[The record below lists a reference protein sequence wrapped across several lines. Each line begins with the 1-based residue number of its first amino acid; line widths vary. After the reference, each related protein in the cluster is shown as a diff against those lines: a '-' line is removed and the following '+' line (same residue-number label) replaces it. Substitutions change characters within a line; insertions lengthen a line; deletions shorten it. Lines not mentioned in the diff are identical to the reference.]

1 MPEENTVELV
11 KTIFNLQFASATRP
25 WLEIRD
31 MLRVAGSDPEKE
43 LQANPVLLDQQESRQ
58 RVILAVRAVGVELE
72 PPGSSNQ
79 AATILQLITGM
90 NKASNFPAVAQ
101 IQHTCLF
108 IKPYSLP
115 FHELLSLVKD
125 RYLHSNPL
133 VEAATDVGLSL
144 DEQEGEILKHAQMG
158 PMNAEQLRSQYLIWP
173 REDIPDVFL
182 FVALTYTRTREEPFA
197 PESVDELLR
206 SAGDWQERQL
216 RAVLQALD

>member
-1 MPEENTVELV
+1 MELV
-11 KTIFNLQFASATRP
+11 KTIFNLQFASPTRP

-31 MLRVAGSDPEKE
+31 MLRVAGSDPQKE
-43 LQANPVLLDQQESRQ
+43 LQASPVLLDQQERRQ
-58 RVILAVRAVGVELE
+58 RVILQVRAVGVELE
-72 PPGSSNQ
+72 PLGSSNQ
-79 AATILQLITGM
+79 AATILELITGM

-101 IQHTCLF
+101 IRHTCLF
-108 IKPYSLP
+108 VKPYSLP

-125 RYLHSNPL
+125 RYLHNNPL

-144 DEQEGEILKHAQMG
+144 DEQEGEILKNAQMG
-158 PMNAEQLRSQYLIWP
+158 PMKAEQLRSQYLIWP

-182 FVALTYTRTREEPFA
+182 FVSLTYTRTREEPFA